1 MQKEDNITREILT
14 AIGES
19 SDVTQRHLARR
30 LGVALGLANTYLKR
44 CVRKGLIKI
53 RHAPANRYIYYL
65 TPKGFAE
72 KSRLTGQYLSY
83 SFELYR
89 KASNSYEELFIRFAP
104 SKRNKVVLCGLS
116 ELAEIATLRAQE
128 FGITIVAIY
137 QPECTKTEFLKLPV
151 IKVLDHTLSYDACV
165 LTALNDTDEM
175 YKSILEQVGE
185 KKILVPSMLD
195 FVLSKKN

>member
-1 MQKEDNITREILT
+1 MD
-14 AIGES
+14 
-19 SDVTQRHLARR
+19 
-30 LGVALGLANTYLKR
+30 
-44 CVRKGLIKI
+44 
-53 RHAPANRYIYYL
+53 
-65 TPKGFAE
+65 
-72 KSRLTGQYLSY
+72 LSY
-83 SFELYR
+83 KIKNEDR
-89 KASNSYEELFIRFAP
+89 RSYPLNNWTME
-104 SKRNKVVLCGLS
+104 NG
-116 ELAEIATLRAQE
+116 
-128 FGITIVAIY
+128 TIVAIY